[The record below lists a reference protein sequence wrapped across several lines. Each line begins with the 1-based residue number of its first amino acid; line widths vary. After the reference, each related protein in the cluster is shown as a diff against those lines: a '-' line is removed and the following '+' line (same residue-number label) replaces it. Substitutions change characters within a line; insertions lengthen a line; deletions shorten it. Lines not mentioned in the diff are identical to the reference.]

1 MIERKGIEM
10 KKSNTKKETKADKK
24 PDDMTI
30 DEIIFYDENLK
41 KEVRYYIENDS
52 WIDEDGNLT
61 SLDEIEYQ
69 LNNYAKKG
77 TIKLSVG

>member
-1 MIERKGIEM
+1 M

-77 TIKLSVG
+77 TIKLGEK

>member
-77 TIKLSVG
+77 TIKLGEK